1 MSLWWVVDLKKVML
15 FSRSFSF
22 VSLAAVSR
30 VGAQATDGT
39 PAGLRVARRVQRRE
53 GPSFAPTVRRGR
65 ASKVEL
71 ISTLTRHARFLND
84 R

>member
-22 VSLAAVSR
+22 VSPAAVSR

-39 PAGLRVARRVQRRE
+39 PAVARRVQRRE